1 MGKTMVRSTEN
12 YTGSM
17 YMFPRL
23 TLRNPLLVGNGMNSL
38 ERYKEKRQ
46 WCHYTEGQWKYAN
59 RLC

>member
-38 ERYKEKRQ
+38 ERVF
-46 WCHYTEGQWKYAN
+46 ADVFSFIP
-59 RLC
+59 